1 MIARETRLEGVFVI
15 ELQPRTDERGTFA
28 EVYNG
33 KQFLDA
39 GIDLVVDQVNVS
51 RSAKRGTVRGMHWQ
65 ETPFGQKK
73 LVRAV
78 RGAAYDVIVDVR
90 PGSKTF
96 GEWIS
101 VELFPEGWKSVFIPQ
116 GFAHGWQALE
126 DQSEIEYCT
135 EGLWRKDA
143 ERGISPLD
151 SQVKIQ
157 WVTDVKNVA
166 LRDRDWPALV
176 MGPGQYRVS

>member
-1 MIARETRLEGVFVI
+1 VIVRETCLQGVLIV
-15 ELQPRTDERGTFA
+15 ELAPRTDDRGTFA

-33 KQFLDA
+33 KALLHA
-39 GIDLVVDQVNVS
+39 GVDLVVDQVNVS
-51 RSAKRGTVRGMHWQ
+51 RSSKRGTVRGMHWQ
-65 ETPFGQKK
+65 ESPFGQKK

-90 PGSKTF
+90 PESKTY
-96 GEWIS
+96 GQWVA
-101 VELFPEGWKSVFIPQ
+101 VELFPESWRSVFIPQ

-126 DQSEIEYCT
+126 DGSEIEYCT

-143 ERGISPLD
+143 ERGVSPLD
-151 SQVKIQ
+151 KAVGIK

-166 LRDRDWPALV
+166 PRDRDWPPLQTKQPTA
-176 MGPGQYRVS
+176 